1 MLDKV
6 QTAAKLDVKIST
18 LDGALKNK
26 IPRYKIGGSIR
37 FKEEEVDAYIDSCR
51 IEVRQPLEIGRF
63 KYVPGMKV
71 CVPRTSSERA
81 SQS

>member
-1 MLDKV
+1 MLDKK
-6 QTAAKLDVKIST
+6 QTAARLGVTVHT

-37 FKEEEVDAYIDSCR
+37 FKESEVDAFIDSCKV
-51 IEVRQPLEIGRF
+51 EVHQPFEIGRF

-71 CVPRTSSERA
+71 CVPQTPL
-81 SQS
+81 

>member
-1 MLDKV
+1 MLNKK
-6 QTAAKLDVKIST
+6 QTAERLGVTVFT

-37 FKEEEVDAYIDSCR
+37 FKEHEVDEYIDSCK
-51 IEVRQPLEIGRF
+51 IEIRQPLEIGRF

-71 CVPRTSSERA
+71 CVPHTARSG
-81 SQS
+81 